1 MFTAA
6 FFTIARKWNGL
17 KGPSEKDWVMKPWHV
32 HTMELYS
39 AVQKNKICKEKEVV
53 SEMR

>member
-6 FFTIARKWNGL
+6 FFTIARKWNEL
-17 KGPSEKDWVMKPWHV
+17 KGPSGKEWVMKPWCV

-39 AVQKNKICKEKEVV
+39 AGEKNEICKEKEAV